1 MAHIAEVGGPDTGVV
16 SAVGNTLANVPGMVG
31 PMIAVWLLRTT
42 GSWMP
47 LFTGTAVCQL
57 CAAALFHV
65 CATTESAR
73 DVLARRDGIQGKA
86 HQA

>member
-1 MAHIAEVGGPDTGVV
+1 
-16 SAVGNTLANVPGMVG
+16 
-31 PMIAVWLLRTT
+31 MIAVWLLRTT

-73 DVLARRDGIQGKA
+73 DVLARRDGQGKA